1 MKESLI
7 LTPQRIKKYRED
19 KHFTRKDFATYF
31 GISENTVKRWEEG
44 ISKPTGTAKM
54 LLLVLLSPYPP
65 STITPGGVANFAT
78 AGLITL
84 LREAL
89 DKRNGKKINLH

>member
-7 LTPQRIKKYRED
+7 LTPHNIMKYRED

-54 LLLVLLSPYPP
+54 LLLVLLSPVPQ
-65 STITPGGVANFAT
+65 SKLTPGGVANFAT

-89 DKRNGKKINLH
+89 SKRNGKKV